1 MLARCKKKIALI
13 TLVTGSLY
21 AGNLLAVGLGELTVN
36 SSLNEPLDAT
46 IQVLGLDGLTEN
58 QINVSLGSLADF
70 QRANIAR
77 IGLIDDISLEIDV
90 LNREEGI
97 LRLSSDEAVTEPFLN
112 MVISMRW
119 PNGRLMRDYT
129 ALIDLPVFCTE
140 EPQAVPLDIPET
152 PAPAPEP
159 EPAGSQFLAE
169 DNEPAPPPALAAAP
183 VTEPAPP
190 AEPAPRPSAEGE
202 VTVESGDTLY
212 DIAAANR
219 PADNVSV
226 EQTMLAIQRAN
237 PDAFIDNNINRI
249 RVGRVLRIPS
259 LQEIQSIDQSQA
271 VNQIAL
277 QNQASTSQPLAFSS
291 NNAPGGQLGNDE
303 LTILSGDEGT
313 ASLSGDEDMAAT
325 IAALENQLMISE
337 ENLDRARLENQEL
350 RARFAELEEQIEIL
364 QNIIAMQ
371 DARLAQLQADLA
383 TAEAPEP
390 VPAETPVQAQPAAA
404 QPAEPQDNSIMG
416 QLSALLENTMVL
428 VGSLVALIVLVV
440 GFLVWRRRAAED
452 DMDEFA
458 VAGAT
463 TGSAQATYTAD
474 EPEGASAGFLAA
486 LKSRFSRSDSQEDL
500 DSSADDDDVD
510 DADIDDDD
518 EDGGLL
524 GKLKGLFSR
533 SSDDDDDEDDF
544 DEDDEDDDEDEGDD
558 GDDEF
563 DDADD
568 DDAAAA
574 FAMDDDED
582 RDEDVVAT
590 AEDEF
595 DLDFDDDEEEE
606 AAAEADEET
615 GELSIDEDEIDL
627 GDLGDLDFD
636 DDAED
641 EPAAQAKAESAESV
655 ESAGCIAAAAH
666 EAPDTFEFDLGDSEA
681 AAADAPAAGVAEE
694 PEDDAE
700 SFDFSLDDIP
710 KTEAPPAEDAIDDD
724 LESFEF
730 SVSETPRSEPAAAA
744 QEPEEVETFAF
755 DPGSISSFEEK
766 QEPAA
771 AEEAEEEVETFD
783 FDLGGDDSVDETDPL
798 AAALEE
804 VDAESEAAGND
815 EDDDILDLG
824 DIEIDDSMFDTDD
837 DSGSDARDES
847 STKLDLA
854 VAYEAMGD
862 LDGAR
867 EILNEVIAEGSEDQA
882 AKAKELLEKWS

>member
-1 MLARCKKKIALI
+1 MLARCKKTIALI

-70 QRANIAR
+70 QRANLAR
-77 IGLIDDISLEIDV
+77 VGLIDDITLEIDV

-129 ALIDLPVFCTE
+129 ALIDLPVFFTE

-169 DNEPAPPPALAAAP
+169 DNEPAPPTATAAAP
-183 VTEPAPP
+183 VAEPAPP
-190 AEPAPRPSAEGE
+190 PAPEPAPRPAAEGE
-202 VTVESGDTLY
+202 VTVESGDTLF
-212 DIAAANR
+212 DIAASNR
-219 PADNVSV
+219 PSDNVSV

-277 QNQASTSQPLAFSS
+277 QNQVATTQPLAFSS

-325 IAALENQLMISE
+325 IAALENQ
-337 ENLDRARLENQEL
+337 EL

-383 TAEAPEP
+383 TAQAPEP
-390 VPAETPVQAQPAAA
+390 APAETPVQAQPVSS
-404 QPAEPQDNSIMG
+404 QPPAPQDNSIMG

-463 TGSAQATYTAD
+463 AGGPQATYTDD

-486 LKSRFSRSDSQEDL
+486 LKSRFSRSDS
-500 DSSADDDDVD
+500 DDDNDD
-510 DADIDDDD
+510 DADIEDDDD

-544 DEDDEDDDEDEGDD
+544 DEDEDEEDDDEDGADG

-568 DDAAAA
+568 DDTASA
-574 FAMDDDED
+574 FAMDNDED
-582 RDEDVVAT
+582 QDEDVVAT

-595 DLDFDDDEEEE
+595 DLDFDEDEEE
-606 AAAEADEET
+606 AADGADEEV
-615 GELSIDEDEIDL
+615 GELNIDEGEI
-627 GDLGDLDFD
+627 
-636 DDAED
+636 
-641 EPAAQAKAESAESV
+641 
-655 ESAGCIAAAAH
+655 
-666 EAPDTFEFDLGDSEA
+666 DLGDSEA
-681 AAADAPAAGVAEE
+681 EEPVAEVAEE
-694 PEDDAE
+694 AEDDTE
-700 SFDFSLDDIP
+700 SFDFSLDDTP
-710 KTEAPPAEDAIDDD
+710 KAEVAPAEDETDD

-730 SVSETPRSEPAAAA
+730 SVSETPKSEPAAAA
-744 QEPEEVETFAF
+744 DEPEEVETFAF

-766 QEPAA
+766 AEPAKTA
-771 AEEAEEEVETFD
+771 EAEEEVETFD
-783 FDLGGDDSVDETDPL
+783 FDLVGDDSADENDPL
-798 AAALEE
+798 AAALDE

-837 DSGSDARDES
+837 DSGSGARDES

-882 AKAKELLEKWS
+882 AKAKELLEKWG

>member
-1 MLARCKKKIALI
+1 MLARCKKTIALI

-70 QRANIAR
+70 QRANLAR
-77 IGLIDDISLEIDV
+77 VGLIDDITLEIDV

-129 ALIDLPVFCTE
+129 ALIDLPVFFTE

-169 DNEPAPPPALAAAP
+169 DNEPAPPTATAAAP
-183 VTEPAPP
+183 VAEPAPP
-190 AEPAPRPSAEGE
+190 PAPEPAPRPAAEGE
-202 VTVESGDTLY
+202 VTVESGDTLF

-219 PADNVSV
+219 PSDNVSV

-277 QNQASTSQPLAFSS
+277 QNQVATTQPLAFSS

-383 TAEAPEP
+383 TAQAPEP
-390 VPAETPVQAQPAAA
+390 APAETPVQAQPVSS
-404 QPAEPQDNSIMG
+404 QPPAPQDNSIMG

-463 TGSAQATYTAD
+463 AGGPQATYTDD

-486 LKSRFSRSDSQEDL
+486 LKSRFSRSDS
-500 DSSADDDDVD
+500 DDDNDD
-510 DADIDDDD
+510 DADIEDDDD

-544 DEDDEDDDEDEGDD
+544 DEDEDEEDDDEDGADGGDD
-558 GDDEF
+558 EFDDADDEF

-568 DDAAAA
+568 DDTASA
-574 FAMDDDED
+574 FAMDNDED
-582 RDEDVVAT
+582 QDEDVVAT

-595 DLDFDDDEEEE
+595 DLDFDEDEEE
-606 AAAEADEET
+606 AADGADEEV
-615 GELSIDEDEIDL
+615 GELNIDEGEI
-627 GDLGDLDFD
+627 
-636 DDAED
+636 
-641 EPAAQAKAESAESV
+641 
-655 ESAGCIAAAAH
+655 
-666 EAPDTFEFDLGDSEA
+666 DLGDSEA
-681 AAADAPAAGVAEE
+681 EEPVAEVAEE
-694 PEDDAE
+694 AEDDTE
-700 SFDFSLDDIP
+700 SFDFSLDDTP
-710 KTEAPPAEDAIDDD
+710 KAEVAPAEDETDD

-730 SVSETPRSEPAAAA
+730 SVSETPKSEPAAAA
-744 QEPEEVETFAF
+744 DEPEEVETFAF

-766 QEPAA
+766 AEPAKTA
-771 AEEAEEEVETFD
+771 EAEEEVETFD
-783 FDLGGDDSVDETDPL
+783 FDLVGDDSADENDPL
-798 AAALEE
+798 AAALDE

-837 DSGSDARDES
+837 DSGSGARDES

-882 AKAKELLEKWS
+882 AKAKELLEKWG

>member
-1 MLARCKKKIALI
+1 MLARCKKTIALI

-58 QINVSLGSLADF
+58 QINASLGSLADF
-70 QRANIAR
+70 QRANLAR
-77 IGLIDDISLEIDV
+77 VGLIDDITLEIDV

-129 ALIDLPVFCTE
+129 ALIDLPVFFTE

-169 DNEPAPPPALAAAP
+169 DNEPAPPAATAAAP
-183 VTEPAPP
+183 VAEPAPP
-190 AEPAPRPSAEGE
+190 PAPEPAPRPAAEGE
-202 VTVESGDTLY
+202 VTVESGDTLF
-212 DIAAANR
+212 DIAASNR
-219 PADNVSV
+219 PSDNVSV

-277 QNQASTSQPLAFSS
+277 QNQVATTQPLAFSS

-383 TAEAPEP
+383 TAQAPEP
-390 VPAETPVQAQPAAA
+390 APAETPVQAQPVSS
-404 QPAEPQDNSIMG
+404 QPPAPQDNSIMG

-463 TGSAQATYTAD
+463 AGGPQATYTDD

-486 LKSRFSRSDSQEDL
+486 LKSRFSRSDS
-500 DSSADDDDVD
+500 DDDND
-510 DADIDDDD
+510 DEDEFDEDEDEEDDD
-518 EDGGLL
+518 EDGADG
-524 GKLKGLFSR
+524 
-533 SSDDDDDEDDF
+533 
-544 DEDDEDDDEDEGDD
+544 

-568 DDAAAA
+568 DDTASA
-574 FAMDDDED
+574 FAMDNDED
-582 RDEDVVAT
+582 QDEDVVAT

-595 DLDFDDDEEEE
+595 DLDFDEDEEE
-606 AAAEADEET
+606 AADGADEEV
-615 GELSIDEDEIDL
+615 GELNIDEGEI
-627 GDLGDLDFD
+627 
-636 DDAED
+636 
-641 EPAAQAKAESAESV
+641 
-655 ESAGCIAAAAH
+655 
-666 EAPDTFEFDLGDSEA
+666 DLGDSEA
-681 AAADAPAAGVAEE
+681 EEPVAEVAEE
-694 PEDDAE
+694 AEDDTE
-700 SFDFSLDDIP
+700 SFDFSLDDTP
-710 KTEAPPAEDAIDDD
+710 KAEVAPAEDETDD

-730 SVSETPRSEPAAAA
+730 SVSETPKSEPAAAA
-744 QEPEEVETFAF
+744 DEPEEVETFAF

-766 QEPAA
+766 AEPAKA
-771 AEEAEEEVETFD
+771 AEAEEEVETFD
-783 FDLGGDDSVDETDPL
+783 FDLVGDDSADENDPL
-798 AAALEE
+798 AAALDE

-837 DSGSDARDES
+837 DSGSGARDES

-882 AKAKELLEKWS
+882 ARAKELLEKWG

>member
-1 MLARCKKKIALI
+1 MLARCKKTIALI

-58 QINVSLGSLADF
+58 QINASLGSLADF
-70 QRANIAR
+70 QRANLAR
-77 IGLIDDISLEIDV
+77 VGLIDDITLEIDV

-129 ALIDLPVFCTE
+129 ALIDLPVFFTE

-169 DNEPAPPPALAAAP
+169 DNEPAPPTATAAAP
-183 VTEPAPP
+183 VAEPAPP
-190 AEPAPRPSAEGE
+190 PAPEPAPRPAAEGE
-202 VTVESGDTLY
+202 VTVESGDTLF
-212 DIAAANR
+212 DIAASNR
-219 PADNVSV
+219 PSDNVSV

-277 QNQASTSQPLAFSS
+277 QNQVATTQPLAFSS

-383 TAEAPEP
+383 TAQAPEP
-390 VPAETPVQAQPAAA
+390 APAETPVQAQPVSS
-404 QPAEPQDNSIMG
+404 QPPAPQDNSIMG

-463 TGSAQATYTAD
+463 AGGPQATYTDD

-486 LKSRFSRSDSQEDL
+486 LKSRFSRSDS
-500 DSSADDDDVD
+500 DDDNDD
-510 DADIDDDD
+510 DADIEDDDD

-544 DEDDEDDDEDEGDD
+544 DEDEDEEDDDEDGADG

-568 DDAAAA
+568 DDTASA
-574 FAMDDDED
+574 FAMDNDED
-582 RDEDVVAT
+582 QDEDVVAT

-595 DLDFDDDEEEE
+595 DLDFDEDEEE
-606 AAAEADEET
+606 AADGADEEV
-615 GELSIDEDEIDL
+615 GELNIDEGEI
-627 GDLGDLDFD
+627 
-636 DDAED
+636 
-641 EPAAQAKAESAESV
+641 
-655 ESAGCIAAAAH
+655 
-666 EAPDTFEFDLGDSEA
+666 DLGDSEA
-681 AAADAPAAGVAEE
+681 EEPVAEVAEE
-694 PEDDAE
+694 AEDDTE
-700 SFDFSLDDIP
+700 SFDFSLDDTP
-710 KTEAPPAEDAIDDD
+710 KAEVAPAEDETDD

-730 SVSETPRSEPAAAA
+730 SVSETPKSEPAAAA
-744 QEPEEVETFAF
+744 DEPEEVETFAF

-766 QEPAA
+766 AEPAKTA
-771 AEEAEEEVETFD
+771 EAEEEVETFD
-783 FDLGGDDSVDETDPL
+783 FDLVGDDSADENDPL
-798 AAALEE
+798 AAALDE

-837 DSGSDARDES
+837 DSGSGARDES

-882 AKAKELLEKWS
+882 AKAKELLEKWG

>member
-1 MLARCKKKIALI
+1 MLARCKKTIALI

-70 QRANIAR
+70 QRANLAR
-77 IGLIDDISLEIDV
+77 VGLIDDITLEIDV

-129 ALIDLPVFCTE
+129 ALIDLPVFFTE

-169 DNEPAPPPALAAAP
+169 DNEPAPPTATAGAP
-183 VTEPAPP
+183 VAEPAPP
-190 AEPAPRPSAEGE
+190 PAPEPAPRPAAEGE
-202 VTVESGDTLY
+202 VTVESGDTLF
-212 DIAAANR
+212 DIAASNR
-219 PADNVSV
+219 PSDNVSV

-259 LQEIQSIDQSQA
+259 LLEIQSIDQSQA

-277 QNQASTSQPLAFSS
+277 QNQVATTQPLAFSS

-390 VPAETPVQAQPAAA
+390 VPAETPVQAQPVAA
-404 QPAEPQDNSIMG
+404 QPAAPQDNSIMG

-463 TGSAQATYTAD
+463 AGGPQATYTDD
-474 EPEGASAGFLAA
+474 EPEGASALAA
-486 LKSRFSRSDSQEDL
+486 LKSRFSRSDS
-500 DSSADDDDVD
+500 DDDNDD
-510 DADIDDDD
+510 DADIEDDDD

-533 SSDDDDDEDDF
+533 SSDDDDDEEDF
-544 DEDDEDDDEDEGDD
+544 DEDEDEEDDDEDGADG

-568 DDAAAA
+568 DDTASA
-574 FAMDDDED
+574 FAMDNDED
-582 RDEDVVAT
+582 QDEDVVAT

-595 DLDFDDDEEEE
+595 DLDFDEDEEE
-606 AAAEADEET
+606 AADGADEEV
-615 GELSIDEDEIDL
+615 GELNIDEGEI
-627 GDLGDLDFD
+627 
-636 DDAED
+636 
-641 EPAAQAKAESAESV
+641 
-655 ESAGCIAAAAH
+655 
-666 EAPDTFEFDLGDSEA
+666 DLGDSEA
-681 AAADAPAAGVAEE
+681 EEPVAEVAEE
-694 PEDDAE
+694 AEDDTE
-700 SFDFSLDDIP
+700 SFDFSLDDTP
-710 KTEAPPAEDAIDDD
+710 KAEVAPAEDETDD

-730 SVSETPRSEPAAAA
+730 SVSETPKSEPAAAA
-744 QEPEEVETFAF
+744 DEPEEVETFAF

-766 QEPAA
+766 AEPAKTA
-771 AEEAEEEVETFD
+771 EAEEEVETFD
-783 FDLGGDDSVDETDPL
+783 FDLVGDDSADENDPL
-798 AAALEE
+798 AAALDE

-837 DSGSDARDES
+837 DSGSGARDES

-882 AKAKELLEKWS
+882 ARAKELLEKWG

>member
-1 MLARCKKKIALI
+1 MLARCKKTIALI

-70 QRANIAR
+70 QRANLAR
-77 IGLIDDISLEIDV
+77 VGLIDDITLEIDV

-129 ALIDLPVFCTE
+129 ALIDLPVFFTE

-169 DNEPAPPPALAAAP
+169 DNEPAPPTATAAAP
-183 VTEPAPP
+183 VAEPAPP
-190 AEPAPRPSAEGE
+190 PAPEPAPRPAAEGE
-202 VTVESGDTLY
+202 VTVESGDTLF
-212 DIAAANR
+212 DIAASNR
-219 PADNVSV
+219 PSDNVSV

-277 QNQASTSQPLAFSS
+277 QNQVATTQPLAFSS

-383 TAEAPEP
+383 TAQAPEP
-390 VPAETPVQAQPAAA
+390 APAETPVQAQPVSS
-404 QPAEPQDNSIMG
+404 QPPAPQDNSIMG

-463 TGSAQATYTAD
+463 AGGPQATYTDD

-486 LKSRFSRSDSQEDL
+486 LKSRFSRSDS
-500 DSSADDDDVD
+500 DDDNDD
-510 DADIDDDD
+510 DADIEDDDD

-544 DEDDEDDDEDEGDD
+544 DEDEDEEDDDEDGADG

-568 DDAAAA
+568 DDTASA
-574 FAMDDDED
+574 FAMDNDED
-582 RDEDVVAT
+582 QDEDVVAT

-595 DLDFDDDEEEE
+595 DLDFDEDEEE
-606 AAAEADEET
+606 AADGADEEV
-615 GELSIDEDEIDL
+615 GELNIDEGEI
-627 GDLGDLDFD
+627 
-636 DDAED
+636 
-641 EPAAQAKAESAESV
+641 
-655 ESAGCIAAAAH
+655 
-666 EAPDTFEFDLGDSEA
+666 DLGDSEA
-681 AAADAPAAGVAEE
+681 EEPVAEVAEE
-694 PEDDAE
+694 AEDDTE
-700 SFDFSLDDIP
+700 SFDFSLDDTP
-710 KTEAPPAEDAIDDD
+710 KAEVAPAEDETDD

-730 SVSETPRSEPAAAA
+730 SVSETPKSEPAAAA
-744 QEPEEVETFAF
+744 DEPEEVETFAF

-766 QEPAA
+766 AEPAKTA
-771 AEEAEEEVETFD
+771 EAEEEVETFD
-783 FDLGGDDSVDETDPL
+783 FDLVGDDSADENDPL
-798 AAALEE
+798 AAALDE

-837 DSGSDARDES
+837 DSGSGARDES

-882 AKAKELLEKWS
+882 ARAKELLEKWG

>member
-1 MLARCKKKIALI
+1 MLARCKKTIALI

-70 QRANIAR
+70 QRANLAR
-77 IGLIDDISLEIDV
+77 VGLIDDITLEIDV

-129 ALIDLPVFCTE
+129 ALIDLPVFFTE

-169 DNEPAPPPALAAAP
+169 DNEPAPPTATAAAP
-183 VTEPAPP
+183 VAEPAPP
-190 AEPAPRPSAEGE
+190 PAPEPAPRPAAEGE
-202 VTVESGDTLY
+202 VTVESGDTLF
-212 DIAAANR
+212 DIAASNR
-219 PADNVSV
+219 PSDNVSV

-277 QNQASTSQPLAFSS
+277 QNQVATTQPLAFSS

-383 TAEAPEP
+383 TAQAPEP
-390 VPAETPVQAQPAAA
+390 APAETPVQAQPVSS
-404 QPAEPQDNSIMG
+404 QPPAPQDNSIMG

-463 TGSAQATYTAD
+463 AGGPQATYTDD

-486 LKSRFSRSDSQEDL
+486 LKSRFSRSDS
-500 DSSADDDDVD
+500 DDDNDD
-510 DADIDDDD
+510 DADIEDDDD

-544 DEDDEDDDEDEGDD
+544 DEDEDEEDDDEDGADG

-568 DDAAAA
+568 DDTASA
-574 FAMDDDED
+574 FAMDNDED
-582 RDEDVVAT
+582 QDEDVVAT

-595 DLDFDDDEEEE
+595 DLDFDEDEEE
-606 AAAEADEET
+606 AADGADEEV
-615 GELSIDEDEIDL
+615 GELNIDEGEI
-627 GDLGDLDFD
+627 
-636 DDAED
+636 
-641 EPAAQAKAESAESV
+641 
-655 ESAGCIAAAAH
+655 
-666 EAPDTFEFDLGDSEA
+666 DLGDSEA
-681 AAADAPAAGVAEE
+681 EEPVAEVAEE
-694 PEDDAE
+694 AEDDTE
-700 SFDFSLDDIP
+700 SFDFSLDDTP
-710 KTEAPPAEDAIDDD
+710 KAEVAPAEDETDD

-730 SVSETPRSEPAAAA
+730 SVSETPKSEPAAAA
-744 QEPEEVETFAF
+744 DEPEEVETFAF

-766 QEPAA
+766 AEPAKTA
-771 AEEAEEEVETFD
+771 EAEEEVETFD
-783 FDLGGDDSVDETDPL
+783 FDLVGDDSADENDPL
-798 AAALEE
+798 AAALDE

-837 DSGSDARDES
+837 DSGSGARDES

-882 AKAKELLEKWS
+882 AKAKELLEKWG

>member
-129 ALIDLPVFCTE
+129 ALIDLPVFFTE

-169 DNEPAPPPALAAAP
+169 DNEPAPPAALAAAP

-219 PADNVSV
+219 PADHVSV

-518 EDGGLL
+518 EDGGLF

-533 SSDDDDDEDDF
+533 SSEDDDDDD
-544 DEDDEDDDEDEGDD
+544 DDEDDDEDEGDD

-582 RDEDVVAT
+582 WDEDVVAT

-606 AAAEADEET
+606 AAAEA
-615 GELSIDEDEIDL
+615 
-627 GDLGDLDFD
+627 
-636 DDAED
+636 
-641 EPAAQAKAESAESV
+641 KAESAESV
-655 ESAGCIAAAAH
+655 ESAVGIAAADD

-681 AAADAPAAGVAEE
+681 TAADAPAAGVDEE

-710 KTEAPPAEDAIDDD
+710 KTEAAPAEDAIDDD

-771 AEEAEEEVETFD
+771 AEEAEEEVETFN

>member
-1 MLARCKKKIALI
+1 MLARCKKTIALI

-70 QRANIAR
+70 QRANLAR
-77 IGLIDDISLEIDV
+77 VGLIDDITLEIDV

-129 ALIDLPVFCTE
+129 ALIDLPVFFTE

-169 DNEPAPPPALAAAP
+169 DNEPAPPAATAAAP
-183 VTEPAPP
+183 VAEPAPP
-190 AEPAPRPSAEGE
+190 PAPEPAPRPAAEGE
-202 VTVESGDTLY
+202 VTVESGDTLF

-219 PADNVSV
+219 PSDNVSV

-277 QNQASTSQPLAFSS
+277 QNQVATTQPLAFSS

-383 TAEAPEP
+383 TAQAPEP
-390 VPAETPVQAQPAAA
+390 APAETPVQAQPVSS
-404 QPAEPQDNSIMG
+404 QPPAPQDNSIMG

-463 TGSAQATYTAD
+463 AGGPQATYTDD

-486 LKSRFSRSDSQEDL
+486 LKSRFSRSDS
-500 DSSADDDDVD
+500 DDDND
-510 DADIDDDD
+510 DEDEFDEDEDEEDDD
-518 EDGGLL
+518 EDGADG
-524 GKLKGLFSR
+524 G
-533 SSDDDDDEDDF
+533 DDEFDDA
-544 DEDDEDDDEDEGDD
+544 
-558 GDDEF
+558 DDEF

-568 DDAAAA
+568 DDTASA
-574 FAMDDDED
+574 FAMDNDED
-582 RDEDVVAT
+582 QDEDVVAT

-595 DLDFDDDEEEE
+595 DLDFDEDEEE
-606 AAAEADEET
+606 AADGADEEV
-615 GELSIDEDEIDL
+615 GELNIDEGEI
-627 GDLGDLDFD
+627 
-636 DDAED
+636 
-641 EPAAQAKAESAESV
+641 
-655 ESAGCIAAAAH
+655 
-666 EAPDTFEFDLGDSEA
+666 DLGDSEA
-681 AAADAPAAGVAEE
+681 EEPVAEVAEE
-694 PEDDAE
+694 AEDDTE
-700 SFDFSLDDIP
+700 SFDFSLDDTP
-710 KTEAPPAEDAIDDD
+710 KAEVAPAEDETDD

-730 SVSETPRSEPAAAA
+730 SVSETPKSEPAAAA
-744 QEPEEVETFAF
+744 DEPEEVETFAF

-766 QEPAA
+766 AEPAKA
-771 AEEAEEEVETFD
+771 AEAEEEVETFD
-783 FDLGGDDSVDETDPL
+783 FDLVGDDSADENDPL
-798 AAALEE
+798 AAALDE

-837 DSGSDARDES
+837 DSGSGARDES

-882 AKAKELLEKWS
+882 AKAKELLEKWG

>member
-1 MLARCKKKIALI
+1 MLARCKKTIALI

-70 QRANIAR
+70 QRANLAR
-77 IGLIDDISLEIDV
+77 VGLIDDITLEIDV

-129 ALIDLPVFCTE
+129 ALIDLPVFFTE

-169 DNEPAPPPALAAAP
+169 DNDPAPPAATAAAPVAEPAPPPAP
-183 VTEPAPP
+183 
-190 AEPAPRPSAEGE
+190 EPAPRPAAEGE
-202 VTVESGDTLY
+202 VTVESGDTLF
-212 DIAAANR
+212 DIAASNR
-219 PADNVSV
+219 PSDNVSV

-277 QNQASTSQPLAFSS
+277 QNQVATTQPLAFSS

-383 TAEAPEP
+383 TAQAPEP
-390 VPAETPVQAQPAAA
+390 APAETPVQAQPVSS
-404 QPAEPQDNSIMG
+404 QPPAPQDNSIMG

-463 TGSAQATYTAD
+463 AGGPQATYTDD

-486 LKSRFSRSDSQEDL
+486 LKSRFSRSDF
-500 DSSADDDDVD
+500 DDDND
-510 DADIDDDD
+510 DDSDIEDDDD

-544 DEDDEDDDEDEGDD
+544 DEDEDEEDDDEDGADG

-568 DDAAAA
+568 DDTASA
-574 FAMDDDED
+574 FAMDNDED
-582 RDEDVVAT
+582 QDEDVVAT

-595 DLDFDDDEEEE
+595 DLDFDEDEEE
-606 AAAEADEET
+606 AADGADEEV
-615 GELSIDEDEIDL
+615 GELNIDEGEI
-627 GDLGDLDFD
+627 
-636 DDAED
+636 
-641 EPAAQAKAESAESV
+641 
-655 ESAGCIAAAAH
+655 
-666 EAPDTFEFDLGDSEA
+666 DLGDSEA
-681 AAADAPAAGVAEE
+681 EEPVAEVAEE
-694 PEDDAE
+694 AEDDTE
-700 SFDFSLDDIP
+700 SFDFSLDDTP
-710 KTEAPPAEDAIDDD
+710 KAEVAPAEDETDD

-730 SVSETPRSEPAAAA
+730 SVSETPKSEPAAAA
-744 QEPEEVETFAF
+744 DEPEEVETFAF

-766 QEPAA
+766 AEPAKTA
-771 AEEAEEEVETFD
+771 EAEEEVETFD
-783 FDLGGDDSVDETDPL
+783 FDLVGDDSADENDPL
-798 AAALEE
+798 AAALDE

-837 DSGSDARDES
+837 DSGSGARDES

-882 AKAKELLEKWS
+882 AKAKELLEKWG

>member
-1 MLARCKKKIALI
+1 MLARCKKTIALI

-70 QRANIAR
+70 QRVNLAR
-77 IGLIDDISLEIDV
+77 VGLIDDITLEIDV

-119 PNGRLMRDYT
+119 PNGRLMSDYT
-129 ALIDLPVFCTE
+129 ALIDLPVFFTE

-169 DNEPAPPPALAAAP
+169 DNEPAPPAATAAAP
-183 VTEPAPP
+183 VAEPAPP
-190 AEPAPRPSAEGE
+190 PAPEPAPRPAAEGE
-202 VTVESGDTLY
+202 VTVESGDTLF
-212 DIAAANR
+212 DIAASNR
-219 PADNVSV
+219 PSDNVSV

-277 QNQASTSQPLAFSS
+277 QNQVATTQPLAFSS

-383 TAEAPEP
+383 TAQAPEP
-390 VPAETPVQAQPAAA
+390 APAETPVQAQPVSS
-404 QPAEPQDNSIMG
+404 QPPAPQDNSIMG

-463 TGSAQATYTAD
+463 AGGPQATYTDD
-474 EPEGASAGFLAA
+474 EPEGASALAA
-486 LKSRFSRSDSQEDL
+486 LKSRFSRSDS
-500 DSSADDDDVD
+500 DDDNDD
-510 DADIDDDD
+510 DADIEDDDD

-544 DEDDEDDDEDEGDD
+544 DEDEDEEDDDEDGADG

-568 DDAAAA
+568 DDTASA
-574 FAMDDDED
+574 FAMDNDED
-582 RDEDVVAT
+582 QDEDVVAT

-595 DLDFDDDEEEE
+595 DLDFDEDEEE
-606 AAAEADEET
+606 AADGADEEV
-615 GELSIDEDEIDL
+615 GELNIDEGEI
-627 GDLGDLDFD
+627 
-636 DDAED
+636 
-641 EPAAQAKAESAESV
+641 
-655 ESAGCIAAAAH
+655 
-666 EAPDTFEFDLGDSEA
+666 DLGDSEA
-681 AAADAPAAGVAEE
+681 EEPVAEVAEE
-694 PEDDAE
+694 AEDDTE
-700 SFDFSLDDIP
+700 SFDFSLDDTP
-710 KTEAPPAEDAIDDD
+710 KAEVAPAEDETDD

-730 SVSETPRSEPAAAA
+730 SVSETPKSEPAAAA
-744 QEPEEVETFAF
+744 DEPEEVETFAF

-766 QEPAA
+766 AEPAKA
-771 AEEAEEEVETFD
+771 AEAEEEVETFD
-783 FDLGGDDSVDETDPL
+783 FDLVGDDSADENDPL
-798 AAALEE
+798 AAALDE

-837 DSGSDARDES
+837 DSGSGARDES

-882 AKAKELLEKWS
+882 ARAKELLEKWG

>member
-1 MLARCKKKIALI
+1 MLARCKKTIALI

-70 QRANIAR
+70 QRVNLAR
-77 IGLIDDISLEIDV
+77 VGLIDDITLEIDV

-129 ALIDLPVFCTE
+129 ALIDLPVFFTE

-169 DNEPAPPPALAAAP
+169 DNEPAPPAATAAAP
-183 VTEPAPP
+183 VAEPAPP
-190 AEPAPRPSAEGE
+190 PAPEPAPRPAAEGE
-202 VTVESGDTLY
+202 VTVESGDTLF

-219 PADNVSV
+219 PSDNVSV

-277 QNQASTSQPLAFSS
+277 QNQVATTQPLAFSS

-383 TAEAPEP
+383 TAQAPEP
-390 VPAETPVQAQPAAA
+390 APAETPVQAQPVSS
-404 QPAEPQDNSIMG
+404 QPPAPQDNSIMG

-463 TGSAQATYTAD
+463 AGGPQATYTDD

-486 LKSRFSRSDSQEDL
+486 LKSRFSRSDS
-500 DSSADDDDVD
+500 DDDNDD
-510 DADIDDDD
+510 DADIEDDDD

-544 DEDDEDDDEDEGDD
+544 DEDEDEEDDDEDGADGGDD
-558 GDDEF
+558 EFDDADDEF

-568 DDAAAA
+568 DDTASA
-574 FAMDDDED
+574 FAMDNDED
-582 RDEDVVAT
+582 QDEDVVAT

-595 DLDFDDDEEEE
+595 DLDFDEDEEE
-606 AAAEADEET
+606 AADGADEEV
-615 GELSIDEDEIDL
+615 GELNIDEGEI
-627 GDLGDLDFD
+627 
-636 DDAED
+636 
-641 EPAAQAKAESAESV
+641 
-655 ESAGCIAAAAH
+655 
-666 EAPDTFEFDLGDSEA
+666 DLGDSEA
-681 AAADAPAAGVAEE
+681 EEPVAEVAEE
-694 PEDDAE
+694 AEDDTE
-700 SFDFSLDDIP
+700 SFDFSLDDTP
-710 KTEAPPAEDAIDDD
+710 KAEVAPAEDETDD

-730 SVSETPRSEPAAAA
+730 SVSETPKSEPAAAA
-744 QEPEEVETFAF
+744 DEPEEVETFAF

-766 QEPAA
+766 AEPAKA
-771 AEEAEEEVETFD
+771 AEAEEEVETFD
-783 FDLGGDDSVDETDPL
+783 FDLVGDDSADENDPL
-798 AAALEE
+798 AAALDE

-837 DSGSDARDES
+837 DSGSGARDES

-882 AKAKELLEKWS
+882 ARAKELLEKWG